1 MESSILFGST
11 IFAGDYVSKAVFLES
26 ELDKR
31 ARTVLKT
38 DRSVMSWLGGR
49 TYTLRIFYFR
59 LNKVVLIV
67 IICI

>member
-1 MESSILFGST
+1 MF
-11 IFAGDYVSKAVFLES
+11 FLIYYTEEQHEES

-49 TYTLRIFYFR
+49 TYTLRLKTTYPQDR
-59 LNKVVLIV
+59 YVEER
-67 IICI
+67 

>member
-1 MESSILFGST
+1 
-11 IFAGDYVSKAVFLES
+11 LES

-49 TYTLRIFYFR
+49 TYTLR
-59 LNKVVLIV
+59 NKNRFKLYIGPSGSS
-67 IICI
+67 